1 MHATNLTAACGPSD
15 PSVRLIT
22 PISSSSGNVFI
33 FPYPLSYASV
43 WDLQTRLHCDRMSN
57 CRPDTVL
64 LLEHEPVF
72 TMGRGTQRSHWGG
85 NEAALRMNGTDLY
98 RVNRGGSVT
107 YHGPGQI
114 LFYPIVRLIH
124 HAAGPRQ
131 LVSMLEEVAI
141 RVLNLWSIEGYRIEK
156 QPGVWASTPEPA
168 KIASIGIR
176 VERGVTLHGM
186 ALNVDM
192 DLTPFRLIR
201 PCGIADCRITSM
213 AALRQ
218 ATFSVND
225 IKSALAQM
233 FREIFGLTW
242 PIHSVDANPHNLYET
257 IEKTASAYSA
267 ID

>member
-1 MHATNLTAACGPSD
+1 MHATNLTAACGPFD
-15 PSVRLIT
+15 PSVRLAT
-22 PISSSSGNVFI
+22 PISSSNGNVFI
-33 FPYPLSYASV
+33 FSYPLSYASV
-43 WDLQTRLHCDRMSN
+43 WDLQTRLHCDRIPN

-64 LLEHEPVF
+64 LLEHKPVF

-85 NEAALRMNGTDLY
+85 NEAALRRNGTDLY

-114 LFYPIVRLIH
+114 LLYPILRLIH
-124 HAAGPRQ
+124 HTAGPRQ
-131 LVSMLEEVAI
+131 LVSMLEEVTI
-141 RVLNLWSIEGYRIEK
+141 RMLNLWGIEGYRIEK
-156 QPGVWASTPEPA
+156 QPGVWVFTPEPA

-218 ATFSVND
+218 ATVSVDD
-225 IKSALAQM
+225 IKRDLAQM
-233 FREIFGLTW
+233 FREIFGVAW
-242 PIHSVDANPHNLYET
+242 PIHDIETNSHNLYRT
-257 IEKTASAYSA
+257 IEETTSACTA